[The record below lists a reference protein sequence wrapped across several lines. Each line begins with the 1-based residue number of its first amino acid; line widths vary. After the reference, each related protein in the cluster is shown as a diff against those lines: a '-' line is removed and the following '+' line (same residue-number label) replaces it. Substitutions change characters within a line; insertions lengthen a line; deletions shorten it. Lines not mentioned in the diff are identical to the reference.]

1 MTWTAWYWY
10 FLQGPSTEFKN
21 ILECCIQNLIHDSY
35 TTHDRCGLK
44 SFEYNGA
51 ITPLDLY
58 VVLSLTQSMTTLVI
72 LAADILL
79 YSQPNKTSRTFFFT
93 GSRSYPP
100 LS

>member
-51 ITPLDLY
+51 IMPMDLY
-58 VVLSLTQSMTTLVI
+58 VALSLTQSMTTLVI
-72 LAADILL
+72 LAADIIL
-79 YSQPNKTSRTFFFT
+79 YLQPNKTSRTFFYRF
-93 GSRSYPP
+93 
-100 LS
+100 